1 MDSTTMK
8 TEKKEKSSKRFDWT
22 SVEVLKK
29 CIDALRLPITK
40 AEFVSFLKGMSSTA
54 GYYTAD
60 NIIKRLELLA
70 GNAITRKAG
79 GNVYLHIIDV
89 DNTKKNLIMGSTKSE
104 DTMKVA
110 ETPKAKRGSKT
121 GPRKE
126 TWRELLK
133 IIDII
138 LKNGGSMEKNEIIRR
153 YNLQKR
159 KDQSDMTSIKLDRLG
174 KILDD
179 LGVPF
184 VNKIGLNKR
193 LCLEILNPN
202 IKILVLSEYKKLT
215 GEVLEDDK
223 NYIKVSENVV
233 DPLSKM
239 TESEKNSVCLTI
251 AEILY
256 LHSEDKYGVEYSN
269 ISSMYRHRNKIDI
282 SEETVHS
289 VIQELKRT
297 LGDAIAIYETS
308 AKILRWQEVLRIYD
322 PSRMFTVMV
331 IKVSKDIDVKKMF
344 INHGTLVEV
353 DSDEFMTTYE
363 ISVPN
368 NLNVSRSMMN
378 LVLEGGRILYPNR
391 LEKKVYEVLRGLI
404 LDSKILL

>member
-40 AEFVSFLKGMSSTA
+40 AEFVSFLKGMSNTA

-110 ETPKAKRGSKT
+110 EAPKAKRGSKT

-184 VNKIGLNKR
+184 VNKIGLNKK

-256 LHSEDKYGVEYSN
+256 LHSDDKYGVEYSN

-331 IKVSKDIDVKKMF
+331 IKVSKDIDIKKMF
-344 INHGTLVEV
+344 IDHGTLVEV